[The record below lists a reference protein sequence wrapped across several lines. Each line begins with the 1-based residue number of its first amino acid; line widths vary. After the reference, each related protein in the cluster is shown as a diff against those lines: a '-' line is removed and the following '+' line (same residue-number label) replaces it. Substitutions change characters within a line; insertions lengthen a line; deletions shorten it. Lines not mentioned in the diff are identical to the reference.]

1 MAWTPD
7 GKIIMSD
14 GRQFFFYDTM
24 KKDKWQ
30 MFFASDI
37 KDISR
42 IAVSADGNKIAF
54 VVSE

>member
-24 KKDKWQ
+24 MKDKWQ